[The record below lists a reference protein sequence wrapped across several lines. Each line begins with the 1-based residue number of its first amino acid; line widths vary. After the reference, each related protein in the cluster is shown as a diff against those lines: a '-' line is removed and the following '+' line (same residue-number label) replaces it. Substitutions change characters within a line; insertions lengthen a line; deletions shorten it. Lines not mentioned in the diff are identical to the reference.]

1 MIRFMMFIKEGQ
13 GKVPRI
19 TQGKSISVIPNTA
32 DAAKEGTQFSGCTWA
47 ETDQPTMTEIG
58 GILCQCTEAGGMP
71 AQLQKA
77 ELGFIP

>member
-13 GKVPRI
+13 GEVPRI

-47 ETDQPTMTEIG
+47 ETDQPTMTEIARNLLSVYRG
-58 GILCQCTEAGGMP
+58 WRDACTA
-71 AQLQKA
+71 A
-77 ELGFIP
+77 EG

>member
-32 DAAKEGTQFSGCTWA
+32 DAAKEGAQFSGCTWA
-47 ETDQPTMTEIG
+47 ETDQPTMTEIARNPLSVYRG
-58 GILCQCTEAGGMP
+58 WRDARTA
-71 AQLQKA
+71 A
-77 ELGFIP
+77 EG